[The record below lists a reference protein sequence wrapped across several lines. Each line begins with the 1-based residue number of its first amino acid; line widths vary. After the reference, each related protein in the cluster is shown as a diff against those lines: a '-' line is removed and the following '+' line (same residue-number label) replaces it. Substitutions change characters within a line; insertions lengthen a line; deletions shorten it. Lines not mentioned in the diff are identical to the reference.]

1 VSAKDIEMPDL
12 SYILKLDVL
21 QSSLLKFYSMNL
33 VDKQELKRIRKM
45 FEEIDEN
52 GDGIL
57 SYREVKDALQK
68 NGSDIS
74 SKHIFTILDSYRTNS
89 VSYEEFIKAVIDRK
103 KLEQKENIKKCF
115 DAIDT
120 DKNGRLSVN
129 EIRDMAKITVD
140 HMKDKEFRESF
151 YKYSGGK
158 HYVRFIRCR
167 TKILSL

>member
-21 QSSLLKFYSMNL
+21 QNSLLKFYSMNL

-45 FEEIDEN
+45 FEVIDED

-57 SYREVKDALQK
+57 SYREVKDDSEKKDL
-68 NGSDIS
+68 DIT
-74 SKHIFTILDSYRTNS
+74 SKQIFKILDSYKTNT

-103 KLEQKENIKKCF
+103 KLKQKKNIKKCF

-120 DKNGRLSVN
+120 DRNGRLSVK
-129 EIRDMAKITVD
+129 EIRDMAKITTD
-140 HMKDKEFRESF
+140 HTKNKEFRESF
-151 YKYSGGK
+151 FKYSEGK
-158 HYVRFIRCR
+158 HYVRLIRYH
-167 TKILSL
+167 TKILS